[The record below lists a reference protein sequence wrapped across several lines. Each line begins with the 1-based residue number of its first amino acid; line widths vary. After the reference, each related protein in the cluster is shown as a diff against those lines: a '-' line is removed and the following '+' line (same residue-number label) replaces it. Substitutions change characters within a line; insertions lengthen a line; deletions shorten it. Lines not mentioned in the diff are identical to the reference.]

1 MMYFDVKVLNAP
13 LQGFF
18 VAVKED
24 VQAVSTD
31 GTASVEDP
39 YRLVIIVARY
49 AHLHAERIVF
59 VRCHKGVAWL
69 YSVTAGCNAV

>member
-1 MMYFDVKVLNAP
+1 MYFDVKVLNAP

-18 VAVKED
+18 VAVEED

-31 GTASVEDP
+31 SAASVEDL
-39 YRLVIIVARY
+39 YRLVIVVTRY
-49 AHLHAERIVF
+49 AHLRAERIVF
-59 VRCHKGVAWL
+59 IRRHKGVARL